1 MDYPIVLQS
10 AFDLHQRPGWV
21 QPHVPV
27 QIQPFGQAWAAPGG
41 IDRRRA
47 ERLSAISWK
56 IVRYS
61 KSRSIFNAC

>member
-10 AFDLHQRPGWV
+10 AFDLHQRPGRV

-27 QIQPFGQAWAAPGG
+27 QIQPFGQAWAAPRD